1 LQWFKPT
8 CDCHDEKRNSAD
20 CESLVPSFG
29 AFVAFRHV
37 GREPTGEGQHLA
49 WFAGNVRAEIPGVGT
64 REESRVGKGMHF
76 RAPLFFRGGRCLEP
90 LPIALSNV
98 VQQSSDPVALKLCA
112 SRPVGE
118 CVRAL
123 RTVNEEKIRKAR
135 RGHSYRGCPFLNLMT
150 EFPDQDHPGRV
161 VARGNKQEMRAR
173 LATIVAKLGTA
184 DPDRVA
190 SQLALIINGA
200 YATGLFAEPA
210 DLRDDLVDA
219 AHKLLAPSLPG
230 RAIAGRGKDT
240 GKPSVRRRE

>member
-1 LQWFKPT
+1 L
-8 CDCHDEKRNSAD
+8 
-20 CESLVPSFG
+20 
-29 AFVAFRHV
+29 
-37 GREPTGEGQHLA
+37 
-49 WFAGNVRAEIPGVGT
+49 
-64 REESRVGKGMHF
+64 REECTARHLEHLRPPGF
-76 RAPLFFRGGRCLEP
+76 LCGGRCLEP
-90 LPIALSNV
+90 RRIALSNV
-98 VQQSSDPVALKLCA
+98 IQQPDDPVALKLCA